1 MTAIETIRPALRD
14 LAGEAKAYF
23 AAARAHATDENETG
37 YLADIFSGIPH
48 SQIDYFWSQL
58 PIATQETAETLVDR
72 LLPQCAALAEHTKS
86 SALTDSADTHA
97 IRIATKEMSAALRLR
112 KYTYRRS
119 DVIHDEDK
127 ILGFQPAEQFESLCL
142 SPEKSEIEFFDRLKT
157 LNSVL
162 KIVEASPHADISS
175 LIGSIPATTKYRA
188 GTAFI
193 MMWMDPAHPELMDIA
208 DAVRAVFRNFGIS
221 AIRADDIEHGGLI
234 SEKVTNEIRT
244 AEFLFADLTGI
255 RPNVYYE
262 IGFAHA
268 LGKNVILLRKTG
280 TGIHFDLVGY
290 NCPEYV
296 NIGDLKNKLT
306 KRLINITN
314 RNPKD
319 IEVI

>member
-1 MTAIETIRPALRD
+1 
-14 LAGEAKAYF
+14 
-23 AAARAHATDENETG
+23 
-37 YLADIFSGIPH
+37 
-48 SQIDYFWSQL
+48 
-58 PIATQETAETLVDR
+58 
-72 LLPQCAALAEHTKS
+72 
-86 SALTDSADTHA
+86 
-97 IRIATKEMSAALRLR
+97 
-112 KYTYRRS
+112 
-119 DVIHDEDK
+119 
-127 ILGFQPAEQFESLCL
+127 
-142 SPEKSEIEFFDRLKT
+142 
-157 LNSVL
+157 
-162 KIVEASPHADISS
+162 
-175 LIGSIPATTKYRA
+175 
-188 GTAFI
+188 
-193 MMWMDPAHPELMDIA
+193 MDPAHPELMDIA